1 MARPNEEQCWV
12 CLLVTNEGCT
22 ETVSEKGNLSAF
34 SLVPPRKKA
43 GVHWSALFDFKS
55 GTMLRSEAFVK
66 KGVVCGCL
74 SSVSRRQ
81 WSAWSTEAAA
91 VTVYDG
97 ALCSGAIYNAFIET
111 AADRT
116 SHGSGAECNLWLLDL
131 FVKMGIPVLDEA
143 WKLAQQTKDGADVT
157 VVDKHVRDVINTL
170 RICYKKKWQ
179 S

>member
-91 VTVYDG
+91 
-97 ALCSGAIYNAFIET
+97 
-111 AADRT
+111 
-116 SHGSGAECNLWLLDL
+116 
-131 FVKMGIPVLDEA
+131 
-143 WKLAQQTKDGADVT
+143 TKDGADVT